1 VSWFGYPF
9 SASTEYLDLQLR
21 EIEHLTD
28 VAHDGNLIDI
38 LKPKAVFEFWSLR
51 RSEYPEIA
59 NHAVQQLL
67 SFVSTYRSEAA
78 FSEQSLTENNQRNRL
93 DIE

>member
-1 VSWFGYPF
+1 VSWLEYPL

-28 VAHDGNLIDI
+28 VAPDGNLIDI
-38 LKPKAVFEFWSLR
+38 LKSKTLFEFLSLR

-93 DIE
+93 DS